1 MTEDIDLLDLV
12 EKSKAN
18 DLAFLL
24 KAKEQSKARMKQNPT
39 PDNISAFRR
48 ARAAVEEESRRI
60 QGGST
65 AMKIFKTQL
74 DACTFL
80 RDSGF
85 KISKSAFN
93 RDVARAR

>member
-39 PDNISAFRR
+39 HPGQHFRFSAGKGRGG
-48 ARAAVEEESRRI
+48 RRI
-60 QGGST
+60 P
-65 AMKIFKTQL
+65 AHPRRL
-74 DACTFL
+74 DGHEDFQDA
-80 RDSGF
+80 
-85 KISKSAFN
+85 A
-93 RDVARAR
+93 